1 MRALDIPNTNFRP
14 ACFSPTT
21 SKFQSQTV
29 CGLQSYI
36 FLDSVSDHEEFDPVF
51 LGVSL
56 LWSAKNLYT
65 VGGNDTGF
73 GNTTQSFRWL
83 FNGSNKSLYD
93 VDVLTGGSLVREGIE
108 AGLSPDEIR
117 SQWEAGL
124 HAFKTKRSSY
134 LLY

>member
-56 LWSAKNLYT
+56 LWSAKHLYT

-73 GNTTQSFRWL
+73 GNTTQSFHWL

-93 VDVLTGGSLVREGIE
+93 VDVLTGGSLIREGIE

-117 SQWEAGL
+117 SQWEADL
-124 HAFKTKRSSY
+124 QAFKKKRETY

>member
-1 MRALDIPNTNFRP
+1 MRALNITNTNFRT

-36 FLDSVSDHEEFDPVF
+36 FLDSTSDYKDFDPVF

-56 LWSAKNLYT
+56 LWSAKHLYT

-73 GNTTQSFRWL
+73 GNTTQSFHWL
-83 FNGSNKSLYD
+83 FNGSNTSLYD

-117 SQWEAGL
+117 SQWEVDL
-124 HAFKTKRSSY
+124 QAFKKKRASY